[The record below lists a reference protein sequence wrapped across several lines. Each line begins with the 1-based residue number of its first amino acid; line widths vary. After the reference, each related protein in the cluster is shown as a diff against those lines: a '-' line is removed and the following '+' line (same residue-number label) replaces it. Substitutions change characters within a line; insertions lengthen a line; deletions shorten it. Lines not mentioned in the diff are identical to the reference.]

1 MKKLLRRCRILK
13 SPCFTNL
20 NVVNLI
26 VRGTLNTL
34 PHEIFHARNRLRSRT
49 RGAGL
54 YQRTLKYLVFVM
66 QPTDMKRPKRSFPA
80 EISICASTSI
90 VIYDL
95 HSILHNLG
103 GEAGLPLPCPSFL
116 ENESALERYRVTVSF
131 SQMGFVRLLKRRG
144 WIVCSIVLY
153 C

>member
-1 MKKLLRRCRILK
+1 
-13 SPCFTNL
+13 
-20 NVVNLI
+20 
-26 VRGTLNTL
+26 
-34 PHEIFHARNRLRSRT
+34 
-49 RGAGL
+49 
-54 YQRTLKYLVFVM
+54 M

-116 ENESALERYRVTVSF
+116 ENESALERYRVTMSF
-131 SQMGFVRLLKRRG
+131 SQMGFCSLIEATRLDCLLNRT
-144 WIVCSIVLY
+144 VLLGTPAGSKQVIL
-153 C
+153 